1 MVKISKDAVKVVKS
15 SNNKGSKMV
24 VTSSKN
30 VVRIFFAFILPLL
43 QPKKL
48 TAFMENFGKI
58 WNFPPIFL
66 VPVTTFYYFLLPN
79 WKILAVKSL
88 AVKL

>member
-1 MVKISKDAVKVVKS
+1 
-15 SNNKGSKMV
+15 MV

-30 VVRIFFAFILPLL
+30 VVRIFFAFTT
-43 QPKKL
+43 L
-48 TAFMENFGKI
+48 TATKKAYRIYGKF
-58 WNFPPIFL
+58 WKDRNFPPIFL
-66 VPVTTFYYFLLPN
+66 VPFTTFYYFLLPN